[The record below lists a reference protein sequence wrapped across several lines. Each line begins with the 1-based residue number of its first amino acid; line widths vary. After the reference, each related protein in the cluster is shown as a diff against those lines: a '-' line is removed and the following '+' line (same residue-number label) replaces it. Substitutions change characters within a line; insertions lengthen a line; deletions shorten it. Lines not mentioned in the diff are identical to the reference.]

1 MIGVPADKSGEMIT
15 RELDELRLLGE
26 ELRVVFASER
36 AAIGALDHP
45 ALTTLAETKSRLATR
60 LAELAPLATTNPEA
74 RALFEA
80 VRLEAQATALLAAT
94 ASNLVNT
101 MLGRETHG
109 YDRRARGVTTSGPAF
124 KNLRAY

>member
-1 MIGVPADKSGEMIT
+1 VTD

-36 AAIGALDHP
+36 TAISALDH
-45 ALTTLAETKSRLATR
+45 AAMATLAETKSRIATR
-60 LAELAPLATTNPEA
+60 LAELAPHATQDPAA

-101 MLGRETHG
+101 MLGRETNG
-109 YDRRARGVTTSGPAF
+109 YDRKARGITSGGPAF

>member
-1 MIGVPADKSGEMIT
+1 VTYS
-15 RELDELRLLGE
+15 ELDELRLLGE

-36 AAIGALDHP
+36 TAISTLDHD
-45 ALTTLAETKSRLATR
+45 ALTMLAETKSRLAIR
-60 LAELAPLATTNPEA
+60 LAELAPLASTNPEA

-101 MLGRETHG
+101 MLGRETNG
-109 YDRRARGVTTSGPAF
+109 YDRRARGVTSSGPAF
-124 KNLRAY
+124 RNLRAY

>member
-1 MIGVPADKSGEMIT
+1 VTDC
-15 RELDELRLLGE
+15 ELDELRLLGE

-36 AAIGALDHP
+36 TAISKLDHV
-45 ALTTLAETKSRLATR
+45 TQH
-60 LAELAPLATTNPEA
+60 PEA

-80 VRLEAQATALLAAT
+80 VRLEARATALLAAT

-101 MLGRETHG
+101 MLGRETSG
-109 YDRRARGVTTSGPAF
+109 YDRKARGVTSGGPAF

>member
-1 MIGVPADKSGEMIT
+1 MTT

-36 AAIGALDHP
+36 TAISALDHA
-45 ALTTLAETKSRLATR
+45 ALATLADTKSRLATR
-60 LAELAPLATTNPEA
+60 LAALAPLATANPEA

>member
-1 MIGVPADKSGEMIT
+1 MTD

-26 ELRVVFASER
+26 ELRVVFAAER
-36 AAIGALDHP
+36 TAISTLDHA
-45 ALTTLAETKSRLATR
+45 ALTTLAETKSRIAAR
-60 LAELAPLATTNPEA
+60 LAELAPLATNHPEV

-109 YDRRARGVTTSGPAF
+109 YDRRARGTTSCGPAF

>member
-1 MIGVPADKSGEMIT
+1 VTD

-36 AAIGALDHP
+36 IAIGALDHA
-45 ALTTLAETKSRLATR
+45 ALATLAETKSRLATR
-60 LAELAPLATTNPEA
+60 LADLAPLATTNPEA

-80 VRLEAQATALLAAT
+80 VRIEAQATAMLAAT

-101 MLGRETHG
+101 MLGRETNG
-109 YDRRARGVTTSGPAF
+109 YDRRARTVTNSAPAF
-124 KNLRAY
+124 RNLRAY

>member
-1 MIGVPADKSGEMIT
+1 VTD

-36 AAIGALDHP
+36 TAISTLDHA

-60 LAELAPLATTNPEA
+60 LGELAPLATTNPDA

-80 VRLEAQATALLAAT
+80 VRLEAHATALLAAT

-101 MLGRETHG
+101 MLGRETNG
-109 YDRRARGVTTSGPAF
+109 YDRKARGITSGGPAF

>member
-1 MIGVPADKSGEMIT
+1 VTD

-36 AAIGALDHP
+36 TAISALDHA
-45 ALTTLAETKSRLATR
+45 ALTILAETKSRIAMR
-60 LAELAPLATTNPEA
+60 LSELAPIATHNPEA

-101 MLGRETHG
+101 MLGRETNG
-109 YDRRARGVTTSGPAF
+109 YDRRARGVTNSAPAF
-124 KNLRAY
+124 RNLRAY